1 MTALKKEPHLGR
13 LMQRAL
19 PFRANRPIALFVAVS
34 MVAFTRTNLVA
45 KAPYA
50 QGDAQVSANVDE
62 EASGLS
68 DI

>member
-1 MTALKKEPHLGR
+1 
-13 LMQRAL
+13 MQRAL